1 MTTLARRVLYA
12 ALAAEAL
19 LMALHIP
26 ARIADGAKIFRVD
39 EESNLPTWFSS
50 SQFLLAA
57 LACALLAAG
66 DRARRFGWGVL
77 AAIMLE
83 FSVDEVAELHER
95 VEDRAGFDTA
105 LLLLE
110 PLIGLVALVVIW
122 RALSSLPRMPARLL
136 LFALFCA
143 VAAQASSVVTGKLEP
158 PQGVEYTF
166 QALEELFEMLAG
178 TFILVAA
185 LEAGSATWARLVPA
199 ARDT

>member
-1 MTTLARRVLYA
+1 VTTLARRVLYA